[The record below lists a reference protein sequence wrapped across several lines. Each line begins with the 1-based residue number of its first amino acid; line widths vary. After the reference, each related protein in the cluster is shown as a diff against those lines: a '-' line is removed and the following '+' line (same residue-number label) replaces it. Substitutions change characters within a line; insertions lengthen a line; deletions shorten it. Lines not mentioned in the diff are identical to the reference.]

1 MTTKNHALL
10 ALTATV
16 CAIASV
22 ILLIRSAMK
31 GNVEN
36 DTVTIIVAV
45 VLMSFGVVIAHYVKK
60 KKKEAEI
67 AAETGSFEPVDE
79 EFKKLVDSFYD
90 MEREDEFYSCM
101 ENGGPIEDF
110 SKTVKEFRET
120 REKALAQGSTEY
132 IWRTS
137 RDQDVCLFCRRNNGK
152 RFVWKNLIIGDHPGC
167 APGCRCKAEPVLP
180 QETVRNIPRNKTTRK
195 ANKT

>member
-1 MTTKNHALL
+1 MNTRNHALL
-10 ALTATV
+10 ALTATA

-22 ILLIRSAMK
+22 IILIRSAMK
-31 GNVEN
+31 GNVEE
-36 DTVTIIVAV
+36 DTTSIIIAV
-45 VLMSFGVVIAHYVKK
+45 VLMSFGVVLAHYVKK

-67 AAETGSFEPVDE
+67 AAEIGNVEPIDE
-79 EFKKLVDSFYD
+79 EFEKLVNSFYTLD
-90 MEREDEFYSCM
+90 REDEFYSCL

-110 SKTVKEFRET
+110 SKTVKEFRAT

-152 RFVWKNLIIGDHPGC
+152 RFVWKDLIIGDHPGC

-180 QETVRNIPRNKTTRK
+180 QEALRNNQKAKPTRK
-195 ANKT
+195 AK

>member
-1 MTTKNHALL
+1 MNTINHALL
-10 ALTATV
+10 ALTATA

-22 ILLIRSAMK
+22 IILIRSAMK
-31 GNVEN
+31 GDVES
-36 DTVTIIVAV
+36 DTTSIIIAV
-45 VLMSFGVVIAHYVKK
+45 VLMSIGVVLAHYVKK

-67 AAETGSFEPVDE
+67 AAEIGNVEPVDE
-79 EFKKLVDSFYD
+79 EFEKLVDSFYTLD
-90 MEREDEFYSCM
+90 REDEFYSCL

-132 IWRTS
+132 IWRTR

-152 RFVWKNLIIGDHPGC
+152 RFVWKDLIAGDHPGC

-180 QETVRNIPRNKTTRK
+180 QETQRKTKNTRK
-195 ANKT
+195 AK